1 MNFYNDDFSILNSMD
16 FPKDLKNVKNLNEL
30 CSEIRKKI
38 IDVVSKNGGHL
49 APNLGVVELTV
60 ALHKIFN
67 DDEDKIIWDVGHQSY
82 THKILTGRYSK
93 MDTLRQKDGISGFM
107 NRNESEYDAFTS
119 GHSSTSISAALGLAN
134 SKKIFNEKG
143 HVVVVIGDGALTG
156 GLAYEGLNNAGR
168 FNKNF
173 IIILNDNK
181 MSISKNVGAMAR
193 YLSIARV
200 KPVYM
205 KAKNALEKVLDKTKI
220 GLKIKDLMKWS
231 KTTVKKVICQ
241 GNIFE
246 DMGFTYYGP
255 VDGHNLEEL
264 QNALNIAKNL
274 NKPSVI
280 HIITT
285 KGKGYKFAEENPK
298 IYHCVPPFDVEKGI
312 SLNKNNKNFSKEFG
326 KTMCEIA
333 NAEPR
338 LCAITAAMTSGTGLA
353 EFRSKYKSR
362 FFDVGIAEG
371 HAVTF
376 AGGLATGGLI
386 PVFAVYSS
394 FLQRAYD
401 QIIHDVSLQNL
412 KIVFAIDRAGFVG
425 NDGETHHGIFDVP
438 FLNTIPNVT
447 IYAPSF
453 LEELKPMLENAI
465 YVSPKI
471 SAVRYPKGNG
481 FKKIEEFE
489 YTGNDFDFYGDE
501 NSDFLVITYG
511 RIFSNAYFATKEV
524 NKDICLLKLNII
536 KPIDILCVKKSI
548 NFKKIIFFE
557 ESLKSGGVAEKF
569 STLLINLGY
578 KGEYKINAVNDE
590 FVKHATIDEQLN
602 QYNLDIIGMKK
613 VIEKFFY

>member
-107 NRNESEYDAFTS
+107 NKNESEYDAFTS

-298 IYHCVPPFDVEKGI
+298 IYHCVPPFDVNTGVV
-312 SLNKNNKNFSKEFG
+312 LNKNQENFSKEFS

-333 NAEPR
+333 NSEPR

-481 FKKIEEFE
+481 FKKIEEFK
-489 YTGNDFDFYGDE
+489 YTGNNFDFYGDE

-590 FVKHATIDEQLN
+590 FVKHATIDEQLK
-602 QYNLDIIGMKK
+602 QYNLDVMGMKK

>member
-1 MNFYNDDFSILNSMD
+1 MNYRILKTIKSPQDVKKLPMD
-16 FPKDLKNVKNLNEL
+16 ALEPL
-30 CSEIRKKI
+30 CAEIRDFLI
-38 IDVVSKNGGHL
+38 RNVSKTGGHL
-49 APNLGVVELTV
+49 ASNLGAVELTV
-60 ALHKIFN
+60 AIYRSMSP
-67 DDEDKIIWDVGHQSY
+67 DDRIVFDVGHQCY
-82 THKILTGRYSK
+82 THKLLTGR
-93 MDTLRQKDGISGFM
+93 MDQFGTLRQLGGISGFP
-107 NRNESEYDAFTS
+107 NPKESPYDSFVA
-119 GHSSTSISAALGLAN
+119 GHGSTSLSVAIGIARA
-134 SKKIFNEKG
+134 KKIMNEPGK
-143 HVVVVIGDGALTG
+143 VFALIGDGAFTG
-156 GLAYEGLNNAGR
+156 GMVYEGMNNIAGLDNLI
-168 FNKNF
+168 F
-173 IIILNDNK
+173 ILNDNK

-220 GLKIKDLMKWS
+220 GLKIKELMKWS

-298 IYHCVPPFDVEKGI
+298 IYHCVPPFDVNTGVV
-312 SLNKNNKNFSKEFG
+312 LNKNQENFSKEFG
-326 KTMCEIA
+326 KAICEIA
-333 NAEPR
+333 DVEPR
-338 LCAITAAMTSGTGLA
+338 ICAITAAMTSGTGLV
-353 EFRSKYKSR
+353 EFRNKHKSR

-401 QIIHDVSLQNL
+401 QIVHDVPLQNL

-481 FKKIEEFE
+481 FKKIEEFK
-489 YTGNDFDFYGDE
+489 YTGNNFDFYGDE

-557 ESLKSGGVAEKF
+557 ESLKSGGIAEKF